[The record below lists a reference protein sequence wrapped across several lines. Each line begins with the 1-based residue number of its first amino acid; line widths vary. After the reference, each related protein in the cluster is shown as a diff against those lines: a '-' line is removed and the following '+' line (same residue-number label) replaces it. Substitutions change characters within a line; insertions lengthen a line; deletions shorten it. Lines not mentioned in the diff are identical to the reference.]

1 MGASDQEAAEQ
12 RVREAVRRHGRAR
25 AFTEAEDVISAVLAD
40 PGVREARDRVET
52 AEVEFGGELCARL
65 QPFQDRYD
73 QAVAE
78 GDADGLA
85 GLCGGKHGRWGRIC
99 VLPDGHETS
108 MEDPHWGRN
117 SEGRPIAWVGSAPD
131 DW

>member
-1 MGASDQEAAEQ
+1 MITASGQEAAEQ
-12 RVREAVRRHGRAR
+12 RVQEAGA
-25 AFTEAEDVISAVLAD
+25 
-40 PGVREARDRVET
+40 RVEAAKT
-52 AEVEFGGELCARL
+52 ELGLELCAHL

-73 QAVAE
+73 QAVRD
-78 GDADGLA
+78 GDAA
-85 GLCGGKHGRWGRIC
+85 GLCPGKHGRWGRIC

-108 MEDPHWGRN
+108 MEEPHWGRS

>member
-1 MGASDQEAAEQ
+1 MTAPEEER
-12 RVREAVRRHGRAR
+12 RVQEAVRRHAR
-25 AFTEAEDVISAVLAD
+25 TRTFTEAEDVISFVLSD
-40 PGVREARDRVET
+40 PGVQEARGRVEASET
-52 AEVEFGGELCARL
+52 ELGMELCARL

-78 GDADGLA
+78 GDAAPLIGA
-85 GLCGGKHGRWGRIC
+85 CAGKHGRWGRIC
-99 VLPDGHETS
+99 VLSDGHETS
-108 MEDPHWGRN
+108 EEEPHWGRN

>member
-1 MGASDQEAAEQ
+1 MSAAEEQ
-12 RVREAVRRHGRAR
+12 RVQDAVRRHARTR
-25 AFTEAEDVISAVLAD
+25 AFAEAEDVISAVLSD
-40 PGVREARDRVET
+40 PGVRESRDRVEA
-52 AEVEFGGELCARL
+52 AETELGMELSARL

-73 QAVAE
+73 QVVGE

-108 MEDPHWGRN
+108 MEEPHWGRT
-117 SEGRPIAWVGSAPD
+117 SEGRPTAWVGSAPD